1 MPESKLHLKIRT
13 LLFSILETFREH
25 VTIGS
30 DQFIYWNAADP
41 SRCVA
46 PDAFVR
52 LGAPDSIFTSW
63 KTWER
68 GAPELAVEVVS
79 DSDEPET
86 SLDEKLRRYHELG
99 VQELIR
105 FDPNAPEGE
114 RLRAWSRVEG
124 DLVERVVENDR
135 TPCFPLNLFWVVVP
149 AAGCP
154 AALRL
159 AQDEEGL
166 DLVLTDAESE
176 KARAESEKAR
186 AESEKA
192 RAASEAEAREAEK
205 ARADAAE
212 RRLAELE
219 ARLAQQGGP

>member
-52 LGAPDSIFTSW
+52 LGAPDTIFTSW

-68 GAPELAVEVVS
+68 GAPELAIEIVS
-79 DSDEPET
+79 DSDAPEG
-86 SLDEKLRRYHELG
+86 SFDEKVHRYHELG

-135 TPCFPLNLFWVVVP
+135 TPCVPLNLMWVVVP
-149 AAGCP
+149 AADCP

-159 AQDEEGL
+159 AQDEEGRE
-166 DLVLTDAESE
+166 LVLT
-176 KARAESEKAR
+176 
-186 AESEKA
+186 
-192 RAASEAEAREAEK
+192 EAEFEK

-219 ARLAQQGGP
+219 AKLAQQGGESSFAPERPLSPRSL